1 MNIIR
6 KQELIVDNMTEVQVG
21 DQIQI
26 GKYTATCQKI
36 TDETVIFLLDQYLGK
51 TYQMNHVNT
60 NNGGYEASDLRIN
73 LVTDFE
79 TDPEF
84 DGIRANLIPFSNGDL
99 VRIPTVGEILGPD
112 DFFVMDDAEQWE
124 LMRDRAG
131 STEETMEWSWLQNKV
146 NGSAT
151 SFAIVGRS
159 GKAGGNSAVS
169 HFSVWP
175 VIQFAK

>member
-6 KQELIVDNMTEVQVG
+6 KEELTVEDMSQVEVG

-26 GKYTATCQKI
+26 GRYTATCQKV
-36 TDETVIFLLDQYLGK
+36 TDETVIFLLDQYLDK
-51 TYQMNHVNT
+51 TYQMNHVNS
-60 NNGGYEASDLRIN
+60 NEGGYEESELRAALN
-73 LVTDFE
+73 VDFE
-79 TDPEF
+79 DDHEF
-84 DGIRANLIPFSNGDL
+84 DTVRESLVPFENGDL

-124 LMRDRAG
+124 LMKNRL
-131 STEETMEWSWLQNKV
+131 TEAETMEWTWLQNKV
-146 NGSAT
+146 KGSST

-159 GKAGGNSAVS
+159 GNAGGNSAVS
-169 HFSVWP
+169 YFSVWP